1 MDTAGVTKNT
11 TTEEELTHT
20 FKTQLF
26 VKNNNNNNNNIYKKY
41 ICLAKSC
48 WKFVG
53 KIQNE

>member
-11 TTEEELTHT
+11 TEELTHT
-20 FKTQLF
+20 FKTQF
-26 VKNNNNNNNNIYKKY
+26 VKNI

-53 KIQNE
+53 KIQNERFRTIL